1 MRSYLSMFRIRFL
14 HGLQYRAA
22 ALAGVAT
29 QFAWGFMTI
38 LMYSAFYK
46 ANSAAFPMGFQA
58 LASYIWLQQAFLA
71 LFMAWFLDED
81 IFASIREGHVAYELV
96 RPLDL
101 YGVWFVRN
109 AANRL
114 SRAVLRCMPIL
125 LVAAFL
131 PAPYGLILPQS
142 LPAFLWFLVTAA
154 LGYLVVVAYCMLIYI
169 ATLYTLNPMGV
180 RIVAVSMADFLAG
193 GIIPLPFLPDGVRKV
208 LELTPFASMQN
219 LPLFVYSGNVA
230 GTELLYKTLLQ
241 VFWLFVLVLAG
252 RLWIKAAL
260 KKTVVQGG

>member
-1 MRSYLSMFRIRFL
+1 MKSYLSLFRIRFL

-29 QFAWGFMTI
+29 QFAWGFMTV
-38 LMYSAFYK
+38 LMFSAFYK

-58 LASYIWLQQAFLA
+58 LSSYIWLQQAFLA

-81 IFASIREGHVAYELV
+81 IFLSIREGHVAYELT

-101 YGVWFVRN
+101 YGVWFIKN
-109 AANRL
+109 AAVRL

-131 PAPYGLILPQS
+131 RAPYGLALPNS
-142 LPAFLWFLVTAA
+142 LIAFMWFFVTAII
-154 LGYLVVVAYCMLIYI
+154 GYLVVVAYCMLIYI
-169 ATLYTLNPMGV
+169 ATLYTLNPMGI
-180 RIVAVSMADFLAG
+180 RIVAVAMADFLAG
-193 GIIPLPFLPDGVRKV
+193 GIIPLPFLPDGLRKV

-219 LPLFVYSGNVA
+219 LPLLVYSGNVA
-230 GTELLYKTLLQ
+230 GTELLYKAALQ
-241 VFWLFVLVLAG
+241 LFWLLALVLLG
-252 RLWIKAAL
+252 KLFMKAAL